1 MSCQQVPTAP
11 AFNPYPRSVQVGEF
25 EVAIGGGIWVA
36 IREPAIFGT
45 LLKRGIELNAHASSD
60 DILTRLV
67 QLNTER
73 TAEEAQGRG

>member
-1 MSCQQVPTAP
+1 MPKTSNCCPKTPFSNCCKPTATT
-11 AFNPYPRSVQVGEF
+11 QV
-25 EVAIGGGIWVA
+25 
-36 IREPAIFGT
+36 EPAIFGT